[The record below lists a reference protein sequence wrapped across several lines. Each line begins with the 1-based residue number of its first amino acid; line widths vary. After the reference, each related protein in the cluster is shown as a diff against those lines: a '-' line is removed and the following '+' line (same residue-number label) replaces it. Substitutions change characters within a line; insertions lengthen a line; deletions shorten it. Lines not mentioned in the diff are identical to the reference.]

1 LSKEQGN
8 MRAAFGKELT
18 ELQAQLVELGEMV
31 QTQLDDA
38 LTALATGDAD
48 AIQGIAGGDQQINQ
62 LSAEIDWGLLRT
74 LARQARS
81 PRIWGWSR
89 ATACQ

>member
-1 LSKEQGN
+1 

-81 PRIWGWSR
+81 PRICGWSR